1 MCPCS
6 PRVREAPIPMS
17 LLTSREDAL
26 LRLTEV
32 ILLELYV
39 GNLPWSFNDDRL
51 TTLFAAHGEV
61 QRAKIVMDRDT
72 GRSRG
77 FGFVTMGDSASAE
90 KAIQALNGQSHEGRT
105 ITVRVAEER
114 KERSGPSDRPQR
126 ARGGYSR

>member
-1 MCPCS
+1 
-6 PRVREAPIPMS
+6 
-17 LLTSREDAL
+17 

-90 KAIQALNGQSHEGRT
+90 KAIQALNGQSHDGRT
-105 ITVRVAEER
+105 ITVRMAEER
-114 KERSGPSDRPQR
+114 KERPRGGAGAGRGG
-126 ARGGYSR
+126 GGYSRN